1 MRGACCSLFFMLLG
15 PAACL
20 LYAACAAGWM
30 LAQVLPASADM
41 LLVGLHLPQAMGI
54 AEGTI
59 GTIATVIGGILGVG
73 VLAYL
78 ATNI

>member
-1 MRGACCSLFFMLLG
+1 
-15 PAACL
+15 
-20 LYAACAAGWM
+20 M

-41 LLVGLHLPQAMGI
+41 LLVGLHFPQAMGI
-54 AEGTI
+54 AEGTS
-59 GTIATVIGGILGVG
+59 GTITTVIGGILGIG